1 MNLSI
6 SDIQKWLESHL
17 PGNCI
22 LEGFCGKGGM
32 GAVFRVFHNDWDIP
46 LAVKI
51 PLASVTVASNS
62 QFLQESELWAD
73 LGLHPYVATLYYM
86 MELDSRYCTFSEF
99 VESGGLDVTLRSK
112 LHRGTDEETT
122 LSRILSLSAST
133 AWGLDAAHRAGL
145 VHCDFK
151 PGNVLLGPDFT
162 AKVTDFG
169 LSKREQ
175 HGPFACPGGTQLY
188 ASPEQAR
195 HDRLTAATDYWS
207 WAATCFEMFIG
218 EPSWQ
223 SGTAVGAAFEEF
235 LDNGAKF
242 PGFPKIPHELSR
254 ILRSCLAYQPSDR
267 PDSFREIAE
276 EICEIHSQLLDEP
289 CPASPPDMELVAA
302 DSLNNRAVSQL
313 DIGGEARAGGLLRE
327 ALALDKYHPE
337 AIFNYYVI
345 IQGKD
350 TRSLNVAEKTLKESA
365 ALDSFNP
372 VPCILLAR
380 LASHLGREEHATRFL
395 RSAAERGGTDNATE
409 TIPSTRRLLPVLA
422 KPMSGDDFAFH
433 KDRFHRLITKAKNAL
448 TTHDTENASRYVL
461 MAGDIPGFAR
471 HPDLHKLRAVVKS

>member
-1 MNLSI
+1 MNTLEE
-6 SDIQKWLESHL
+6 WLRENL
-17 PGNCI
+17 PDTYTF
-22 LEGFCGKGGM
+22 EGICGSGGM
-32 GAVFRVFHNDWDIP
+32 GVVFRIRHRDWGVT
-46 LAVKI
+46 LAVKVPKDAKQQI
-51 PLASVTVASNS
+51 ETQ
-62 QFLQESELWAD
+62 QFLHEAEIWAEM
-73 LGLHPYVATLYYM
+73 GLHPYVATLHYVIK
-86 MELDSRYCTFSEF
+86 LDSRYCTFSEF
-99 VESGGLDVTLRSK
+99 VESGGLDVSLRSR

-133 AWGLDAAHRAGL
+133 AWGLDASHRAGL

-151 PGNVLLGPDFT
+151 PGNVLLEPDFT

-169 LSKREQ
+169 LARRDQ
-175 HGPFACPGGTQLY
+175 HGPFACPGGTPLY

-195 HDRLTAATDYWS
+195 HEHLTAAPDYWS

-223 SGTAVGAAFEEF
+223 SGAAVGAAFNEF

-242 PGFPKIPHELSR
+242 PGFPKIPHEFSR

-313 DIGGEARAGGLLRE
+313 DIGDEARADGLLRE

-337 AIFNYYVI
+337 AIFNYYAI

-350 TRSLNVAEKTLKESA
+350 TRSLSVGEKMLKESA

-380 LASHLGREEHATRFL
+380 LASHLGREEDAKRFL
-395 RSAAERGGTDNATE
+395 RSAAERGGADNAAE
-409 TIPSTRRLLPVLA
+409 TVPSKRRLLPVLA

-433 KDRFHRLITKAKNAL
+433 KERFHRLIAKAKNAL

-471 HPDLHKLRAVVKS
+471 HPDLHRLRSVLKP